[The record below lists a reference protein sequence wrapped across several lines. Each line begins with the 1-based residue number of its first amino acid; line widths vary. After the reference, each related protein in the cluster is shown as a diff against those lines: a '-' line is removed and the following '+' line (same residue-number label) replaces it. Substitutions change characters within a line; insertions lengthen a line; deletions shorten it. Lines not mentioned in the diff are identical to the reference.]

1 MEEEK
6 CIMEKV
12 QAGVVSLGIPL
23 DENSS
28 FLRGPAQAP
37 AMIRKTVHSGSSNMS
52 TENGLDLSQS
62 SNWAELEDLQLTTGE
77 EAFSQIEAALDDLLK
92 QDKRV
97 LSLGGDHSITYPI
110 IRAYAKKY
118 PRLSILHLDA
128 HPDLYA
134 EFEGSRRS
142 HACPFARIMEAGLA
156 SRLVQVGIRTMN
168 SHQRDQAKRFGVEV
182 IEMRQ
187 WTPGTAFEFN
197 DPLYVSLDM
206 DVFDPAFAPGVSH
219 HEPGGFSSREVLN
232 ILYSAKAKLVG
243 ADIVEYNPTRDTNG
257 ITAALAAKFYK
268 EILMR
273 LLLDQSKQS

>member
-1 MEEEK
+1 
-6 CIMEKV
+6 MEKPK
-12 QAGVVSLGIPL
+12 ARAVSIGIPL

-37 AMIRKTVHSGSSNMS
+37 AMIRKTLHSGSSNLS

-62 SNWAELEDLQLTTGE
+62 SGWEELGDLTLTTGE
-77 EAFSQIEAALDDLLK
+77 EAFNQIEVALDDILRRGLK
-92 QDKRV
+92 V
-97 LSLGGDHSITYPI
+97 LSLGGDHSITYPL
-110 IRAYAKKY
+110 IRAHAKKY

-128 HPDLYA
+128 HPDLYD

-182 IEMRQ
+182 IEMRE
-187 WTPGTAFEFN
+187 WIPGNRFEFN
-197 DPLYVSLDM
+197 DPLYLSLDI
-206 DVFDPAFAPGVSH
+206 DVFDPAYAPGVSH
-219 HEPGGFSSREVLN
+219 HEPGGFSSREVLK
-232 ILYSAKAKLVG
+232 ILFNVKAALIG
-243 ADIVEYNPTRDTNG
+243 ADIVEYNPTRDSNG

-268 EILMR
+268 EILAC
-273 LLLDQSKQS
+273 LLI